1 MSDHRLLLVEDNPAD
16 ARLVR
21 ELLRDCRGVFE
32 VVHAGRL
39 ELALEL
45 ATTQPV
51 DVVLLDL
58 TLPDSSGLETVRRAC
73 AAAPDLPI
81 VVMTGI
87 EDEDTAL
94 RAVAEGAQDYLV
106 KGEIDPPLLQRSLA
120 YAIERKAFA
129 RQLRHHALHDV
140 PTGLPNRR
148 LLLERLEAAALRHE
162 RQGTR
167 FAVISISLDNLR
179 AIHTS
184 YGLAL
189 GDRWTSTVVERLLGL
204 LQRGDTLARV
214 GPEHLIALVEVDDP
228 ADALRLAVRIQQ
240 EVQRRERVDG
250 EELFTTASIGITTS
264 DTRLERPEQH
274 LRDAVAAMSQA
285 RAQGG
290 GRHRIF
296 DAPMHHH
303 MVSRLRLDAELRQAL
318 ERDELEPWYQPL
330 VWLCSGEI
338 AGFESLVRWRHPE
351 RGIVSPG
358 EFLPVAEDAG
368 LMPALFERLLPKVLA
383 QTRAWQQG
391 RPSLLMNINLSPRQ
405 ISEPELLDFLARQL
419 SRYSPA
425 PYSLGVEITENLLV
439 EDDAAAA
446 EVLHRIKAMKVRVL
460 LDDFGVGYSALSCL
474 HRFPIDGIK
483 VDRSFLARV
492 GTGEDG
498 GAEVVRAIVNLAEGL
513 GKSTTAEGIETPAQL
528 RFVRALGCELG
539 QGFWFGRPMPADDAT
554 ALLRRGGLEAG
565 APRPPGSR
573 AAHSPARGRVLLVD
587 APTEPLRHELEAQGY
602 EVIVA
607 PASAPAGA
615 NVVDPVDVAASE
627 QPEVVVLSVHE
638 AAGTTREAAGC
649 EAAGRGAAVAE
660 RCRQLRD
667 AAEAGTIPVVLRT
680 DWPEDHPDTLA
691 ALQAGA
697 RDVVGT
703 RAPMPVLCARLDSQI
718 AVARSQARLRRIAMT
733 DELTGVLSRRFL
745 FGALRRTVKSL
756 SRRGP
761 GGLAILLADVDH
773 FRRVN
778 DTEGQKAGD
787 RLLTHIARTID
798 ASSRDTDLVA
808 RFAGEEFVVVLP
820 DVDDAGARHVAE
832 RIRSDVERQCPSTVS
847 IGAAFLDQV
856 PVALM
861 RDGDELDR
869 TIEALIRDADEA
881 VTDAKRAGR
890 NCVVFRHRRLA

>member
-21 ELLRDCRGVFE
+21 ELLRDCRVVFE

-45 ATTQPV
+45 AVTQPLSV
-51 DVVLLDL
+51 ILLDL

-73 AAAPDLPI
+73 AAVPDVPI
-81 VVMTGI
+81 VVMTGV
-87 EDEDTAL
+87 EDEDVAL

-120 YAIERKAFA
+120 YAIERKTFA
-129 RQLRHHALHDV
+129 RQLQHHTLHDAQS
-140 PTGLPNRR
+140 GLPNRR
-148 LLLERLEAAALRHE
+148 LLLERLEAAAQRLE

-167 FAVISISLDNLR
+167 FAVLSISLDNLR
-179 AIHTS
+179 AINTS

-189 GDRWTSTVVERLLGL
+189 GDRWISTVVERLVGL

-214 GPEHLIALVEVDDP
+214 GPEHFIALVEVDDP
-228 ADALRLAVRIQQ
+228 AEALRLAVRIQH
-240 EVQRRERVDG
+240 EVQRRERVDD
-250 EELFTTASIGITTS
+250 EELFTSASIGITTS
-264 DTRLERPEQH
+264 DTRHARPEQH

-290 GRHRIF
+290 GRPRIF

-303 MVSRLRLDAELRQAL
+303 MVSRLRLDAELRQAI

-330 VWLCSGEI
+330 VWLHSGEI

-351 RGIVSPG
+351 RGIVAPG
-358 EFLPVAEDAG
+358 EFLGVAEDAG

-383 QTRAWQQG
+383 QTRTWQQDG

-405 ISEPELLDFLARQL
+405 ISQPELLELLEHQL
-419 SRYSPA
+419 SRFAPA

-446 EVLHRIKAMKVRVL
+446 AVLHRIRDMQVRVL

-492 GTGEDG
+492 GAREDG
-498 GAEVVRAIVNLAEGL
+498 GAEIVRAIVNLAEGL
-513 GKSTTAEGIETPAQL
+513 GKSTTAEGIETAAQL
-528 RFVRALGCELG
+528 RFVRSLGCELG
-539 QGFWFGRPMPADDAT
+539 QGFWFGRPVPAAEAT
-554 ALLRRGGLEAG
+554 ALLHHSGALGGSPL
-565 APRPPGSR
+565 PPGPR
-573 AAHSPARGRVLLVD
+573 TAHSHARGRVLLVAD
-587 APTEPLRHELEAQGY
+587 PAAPLRAVLEAQGY
-602 EVIVA
+602 EVQVA
-607 PASAPAGA
+607 TPAAAL
-615 NVVDPVDVAASE
+615 VDVAAAE
-627 QPEVVVLSVHE
+627 QPEVLVLSPGP
-638 AAGTTREAAGC
+638 AGTDVE
-649 EAAGRGAAVAE
+649 EQ
-660 RCRQLRD
+660 CRRLCD
-667 AAEAGTIPVVLRT
+667 AAETSAIPVVLLT
-680 DWPEDHPDTLA
+680 VGPEDHPDTLA

-697 RDVVGT
+697 RDVVSHA
-703 RAPMPVLCARLDSQI
+703 APPPLLCARLDSQVAI
-718 AVARSQARLRRIAMT
+718 ARSQARLRRIAMT
-733 DELTGVLSRRFL
+733 DELTGVFSRRFL
-745 FGALRRTVKSL
+745 FGALRRTVKSIG
-756 SRRGP
+756 RRGP
-761 GGLAILLADVDH
+761 GGIAILLADVDH

-778 DTEGQKAGD
+778 ETEGQKAGD

-808 RFAGEEFVVVLP
+808 RFGGEEFVVVLP
-820 DVDDAGARHVAE
+820 DVDDTGARHVAE
-832 RIRSDVERQCPSTVS
+832 RIRGDVERRCQSTVS
-847 IGAAFLDQV
+847 IGGAFLDSV
-856 PVALM
+856 PLALM

-869 TIEALIRDADEA
+869 TIEAMIRDADEA

-890 NCVVFRHRRLA
+890 NCVVFRHRRPTATR